1 LHRKGTKG
9 PLHYQEIDEKTNPSS
24 RLGLD
29 AMSSIA
35 LQLSRC
41 WTTSLVVLL
50 VTPTS
55 VVFGEDPSPTVGKY
69 SCSVGNIVG
78 LQTNSQTGTRFAG
91 RIDADAQQKFFVTI
105 EENKQLPEDR
115 CFSADALDDL
125 KKLRRG
131 EKPGTNSKANFLDPL
146 MFFTACQAQFRLST
160 NGSPV
165 DSLYYSDNLN
175 IFRDEFS
182 QFWIKNGLSYIWQFH
197 DLKGNAYVA
206 EGKCEKIN

>member
-1 LHRKGTKG
+1 
-9 PLHYQEIDEKTNPSS
+9 
-24 RLGLD
+24 
-29 AMSSIA
+29 MSSIA

-69 SCSVGNIVG
+69 SCSLDNIVG

-91 RIDADAQQKFFVTI
+91 SIDAYAQQKFFVTI

-115 CFSADALDDL
+115 CFSPDALDDL

-160 NGSPV
+160 NGSPI
-165 DSLYYSDNLN
+165 DSLYHSDNLN

>member
-1 LHRKGTKG
+1 
-9 PLHYQEIDEKTNPSS
+9 
-24 RLGLD
+24 
-29 AMSSIA
+29 MSSIA

-41 WTTSLVVLL
+41 WTISFVVLL
-50 VTPTS
+50 VTPSS
-55 VVFGEDPSPTVGKY
+55 VVFGEDPSPKVGKY
-69 SCSVGNIVG
+69 SCSIANIVG
-78 LQTNSQTGTRFAG
+78 LQTNSQTGTRFAD
-91 RIDADAQQKFFVTI
+91 RIDTDAQKFFVTI

-131 EKPGTNSKANFLDPL
+131 EKPGTNSKTHFQDPL

-160 NGSPV
+160 NGSPI
-165 DSLYYSDNLN
+165 DSLYHSDNLN

-182 QFWIKNGLSYIWQFH
+182 QFWIKNDLSYVWQFH

-206 EGKCEKIN
+206 EGKCENIK

>member
-1 LHRKGTKG
+1 
-9 PLHYQEIDEKTNPSS
+9 
-24 RLGLD
+24 
-29 AMSSIA
+29 M
-35 LQLSRC
+35 
-41 WTTSLVVLL
+41 
-50 VTPTS
+50 TPTS

-69 SCSVGNIVG
+69 SCSVDNIVG
-78 LQTNSQTGTRFAG
+78 LQTSSQTGTRFAG

-146 MFFTACQAQFRLST
+146 MFFRACQAQFRLST
-160 NGSPV
+160 NGSPI
-165 DSLYYSDNLN
+165 DSLYHSDNLN

-206 EGKCEKIN
+206 EGKCEKINWAPPALNVSTAGADARAASISRSASRAASKLFIGREAVPDRPS

>member
-1 LHRKGTKG
+1 
-9 PLHYQEIDEKTNPSS
+9 
-24 RLGLD
+24 
-29 AMSSIA
+29 MSSIA

-69 SCSVGNIVG
+69 SCSLDNIVG
-78 LQTNSQTGTRFAG
+78 LQTSSAERP
-91 RIDADAQQKFFVTI
+91 QKFFVTI
-105 EENKQLPEDR
+105 EDNKQLPEDW
-115 CFSADALDDL
+115 CFSADALDEL

>member
-1 LHRKGTKG
+1 
-9 PLHYQEIDEKTNPSS
+9 
-24 RLGLD
+24 
-29 AMSSIA
+29 MSSIA
-35 LQLSRC
+35 LQLSRY

-50 VTPTS
+50 VTPSS
-55 VVFGEDPSPTVGKY
+55 VVVGEDPSPTVDKY
-69 SCSVGNIVG
+69 SCSVDNIVG
-78 LQTNSQTGTRFAG
+78 LQTSSQTGTKFAG

-131 EKPGTNSKANFLDPL
+131 EKPGTNSKTYFLDPL
-146 MFFTACQAQFRLST
+146 MFFTACQARFRLST
-160 NGSPV
+160 NGSPI
-165 DSLYYSDNLN
+165 DSLYHSDNLN